1 MFFLDGLVDNA
12 ESWRQCVDIC
22 KEWLFF
28 LEHKEAVAEKP
39 NALNCARVSSFH
51 FVEKRICK
59 VFVIQVFRE
68 VVFLSET
75 NNFK

>member
-1 MFFLDGLVDNA
+1 MFFLDGSVDNA

-28 LEHKEAVAEKP
+28 LEHKDGVAEKP

-59 VFVIQVFRE
+59 VFVISSLPRSC
-68 VVFLSET
+68 LLKW
-75 NNFK
+75 N